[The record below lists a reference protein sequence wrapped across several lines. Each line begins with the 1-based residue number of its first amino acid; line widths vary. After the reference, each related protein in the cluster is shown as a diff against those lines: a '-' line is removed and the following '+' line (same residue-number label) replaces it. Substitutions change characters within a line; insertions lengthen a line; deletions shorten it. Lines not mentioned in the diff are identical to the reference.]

1 MARKATKENKLA
13 AVAPVATHDAK
24 YPKIIDRRLQQIRFQ
39 LDDQKVESICIFNIA
54 NIRYI
59 TNFSGISALLFVHEN
74 EVHFITDDRYEEQI
88 KSELY
93 QLPNLRTH
101 ITRDPWNYVASS
113 GILNGIQSIAFEA
126 EYMPYAEA
134 VEIRNIIR
142 PVKFKPATNMVTRF
156 MQSKDPEELCYI
168 KKSLEI
174 SNTVYEYL
182 LTFIKPGITEIDIA
196 TEIAYQTR
204 KNGSE
209 GDPSDIIVV
218 SGNRGSLVFG
228 NPSER
233 KIRKNDLIIVDY
245 GSRVNGFGSD
255 ISRTISMGKVS
266 KEQKLM
272 YQAIRKAHKAAL
284 SEVRPGMNGK
294 HLDQIVRNIIKNDG
308 FGENFKHTSGHG
320 IGISPTESPL
330 ITNYLDHEIV
340 PEDSIIGIEPGIYST
355 DKFGIRSE
363 EVILVKNHGGELIL
377 PAPEEIA
384 VIS

>member
-1 MARKATKENKLA
+1 MARKPSKENIIVTKEV
-13 AVAPVATHDAK
+13 VADNQDVK
-24 YPKIIDRRLQQIRFQ
+24 YPKIIDRRLQQVRFQ
-39 LDDQKVESICIFNIA
+39 LEDQKVESICIFNIA

-59 TNFSGISALLFVHEN
+59 TNFSGLTALLFVHEDAI
-74 EVHFITDDRYEEQI
+74 HFITDDRYEEQI
-88 KSELY
+88 KTELY
-93 QLPNLRTH
+93 QLPNLHTH
-101 ITRDPWNYVASS
+101 ITRDPWNYIASS
-113 GILNGIQSIAFEA
+113 GILDGIQSIAFEA

-156 MQSKDPEELCYI
+156 MQSKDCQELNYI

-174 SNTVYEYL
+174 SNIVYEYL
-182 LTFIKPGITEIDIA
+182 LEFIKPGMTEIDIA

-204 KNGSE
+204 KNGSD

-228 NPSER
+228 NPSDK
-233 KIRKNDLIIVDY
+233 KIKKNDLIIVDY

-255 ISRTISMGKVS
+255 ISRTISVGKIS

-272 YQAIRKAHKAAL
+272 YQTIRKAQKTAIK
-284 SEVRPGMNGK
+284 EVRPGMNGK
-294 HLDQIVRNIIKNDG
+294 HIDQIVRNIIKNDG

-320 IGISPTESPL
+320 IGISPIESPL
-330 ITNYLDHEIV
+330 LTYYLEHEIV

-355 DKFGIRSE
+355 DKFGIRCE
-363 EVILVKNHGGELIL
+363 EVVLVKNHGGEVIL
-377 PAPEEIA
+377 AAPDEIA
-384 VIS
+384 VI

>member
-1 MARKATKENKLA
+1 MARKPSKENKMA

-59 TNFSGISALLFVHEN
+59 TNFSGINALLFVHEN

-101 ITRDPWNYVASS
+101 ITRDPWNYIATS

-156 MQSKDPEELCYI
+156 MQSKDPEELCFI
-168 KKSLEI
+168 RKSLEI

-182 LTFIKPGITEIDIA
+182 LTFI
-196 TEIAYQTR
+196 
-204 KNGSE
+204 
-209 GDPSDIIVV
+209 
-218 SGNRGSLVFG
+218 
-228 NPSER
+228 NP
-233 KIRKNDLIIVDY
+233 I
-245 GSRVNGFGSD
+245 
-255 ISRTISMGKVS
+255 
-266 KEQKLM
+266 
-272 YQAIRKAHKAAL
+272 
-284 SEVRPGMNGK
+284 
-294 HLDQIVRNIIKNDG
+294 
-308 FGENFKHTSGHG
+308 
-320 IGISPTESPL
+320 
-330 ITNYLDHEIV
+330 YL
-340 PEDSIIGIEPGIYST
+340 
-355 DKFGIRSE
+355 
-363 EVILVKNHGGELIL
+363 
-377 PAPEEIA
+377 
-384 VIS
+384 